1 MTADHLEAAQGEAR
15 PEFVEPVRDVLVGGL
30 FLFLFPSLP
39 VRPGVL
45 GVIGGVRELS
55 GPGSRPVPDSRQS
68 T

>member
-45 GVIGGVRELS
+45 GVIGGW
-55 GPGSRPVPDSRQS
+55 GS
-68 T
+68 